1 MSKSIKFR
9 NDTYLDSSSVV
20 HNKNKLSNILK
31 DSGWQYP
38 TLLNNWSNKNF
49 SKCRYRKIGNIVYIE
64 GVVGNNS
71 NTSKSTIFIL
81 PKEYRP
87 TYNYSSF
94 PCRDGGGTSRIY
106 VATDGTIVYEK
117 ATGDNTEL
125 SLYGISFFVD

>member
-64 GVVGNNS
+64 GVVSGGA
-71 NTSKSTIFIL
+71 TATTIFML
-81 PKEYRP
+81 PNGYKP

-94 PCRDGGGTSRIY
+94 ACRDGYGTSRVY
-106 VATDGTIVYEK
+106 VTTAGEVIYEK
-117 ATGDNTEL
+117 STGEGAEV
-125 SLYGISFFVD
+125 SLYGMSFFID